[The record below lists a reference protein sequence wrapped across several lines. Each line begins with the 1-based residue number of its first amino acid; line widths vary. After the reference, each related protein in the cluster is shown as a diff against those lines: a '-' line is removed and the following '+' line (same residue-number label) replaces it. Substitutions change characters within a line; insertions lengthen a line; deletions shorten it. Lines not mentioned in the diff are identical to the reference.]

1 MNLHGSTFLARNRKN
16 VYVLIVHIASI
27 PLAKT
32 TVRGTISCKDD
43 NNMREA
49 ADTMGNCLGIDIGGT
64 SIKWALISNDYRVL
78 ERGDFPTKFAS
89 SQEVIGAIAAVAE
102 PLSGQYECVG
112 VSAPGGIDTTDPDG
126 TIHRGGALTYMDGCP
141 LGRELRERL
150 NVPVAVIND
159 GKACAQ
165 GEYAAG
171 ALAGSTV
178 GVVLAIGTGI
188 GGGVVLDGRVLDGA
202 HCFASEF
209 SFLLNNAANG
219 IQRGANTFSTTN
231 AWTGLRA
238 FVLKEMGRADDPAYQ
253 QADGREIFT
262 WIDAGD
268 EAANRGLASYA
279 NLFAG
284 QLFNLQCTLDPDVIA
299 IAGGISCHDALIAA
313 IQHAVDTRY
322 AEYRGPLANAPKP
335 NVVRATLGND
345 ANLYGAAMQ
354 AFRLTA

>member
-1 MNLHGSTFLARNRKN
+1 MNLHGSTFLAKNRQN
-16 VYVLIVHIASI
+16 VHVLIVHIASI
-27 PLAKT
+27 PLAK
-32 TVRGTISCKDD
+32 VAARGTISSK
-43 NNMREA
+43 NGNITRKA
-49 ADTMGNCLGIDIGGT
+49 TDTMGNCLGIDIGGT
-64 SIKWALISNDYRVL
+64 SIKWALISDGYRVL

-89 SQEVIGAIAAVAE
+89 SQEVIDAIAAVAE
-102 PLSGQYECVG
+102 PLSGQYGCVG
-112 VSAPGGIDTTDPDG
+112 VSAPGGIDTADLDG

-178 GVVLAIGTGI
+178 GVVVAIGTGI
-188 GGGVVLDGRVLDGA
+188 GGGIVLNGRVLDGA

-209 SFLLNNAANG
+209 SFLLDDAAHG
-219 IQRGANTFSTTN
+219 IQRGANTFATTN

-253 QADGREIFT
+253 QVDGREIFT

-268 EAANRGLASYA
+268 EAANRGLAAYA
-279 NLFAG
+279 DLFAG
-284 QLFNLQCTLDPDVIA
+284 QMFNLQCTLDPDVIA
-299 IAGGISCHDALIAA
+299 IAGGISCHDALITA
-313 IQHAVDTRY
+313 IRKAIDARY
-322 AEYRGPLANAPKP
+322 GEYQGPLAAAPKP

-345 ANLYGAAMQ
+345 ANLYGAALQ
-354 AFRLTA
+354 AFRLMA